1 MSTDLAGNWRLDHE
15 NGCRLQ
21 AKNGR
26 KDRLTDSVVTA
37 VAAAAAAATIH
48 QRTNNNAQHEFLGL
62 RAKQVLSTVI
72 F

>member
-1 MSTDLAGNWRLDHE
+1 MQVASKERTKR
-15 NGCRLQ
+15 Q
-21 AKNGR
+21 
-26 KDRLTDSVVTA
+26 TDSVVTA
-37 VAAAAAAATIH
+37 VAAAAAATIH

>member
-1 MSTDLAGNWRLDHE
+1 MQVASKERTKR
-15 NGCRLQ
+15 Q
-21 AKNGR
+21 
-26 KDRLTDSVVTA
+26 TDSVVTA
-37 VAAAAAAATIH
+37 VAAAAATIH

>member
-1 MSTDLAGNWRLDHE
+1 MQVASKERTKR
-15 NGCRLQ
+15 Q
-21 AKNGR
+21 
-26 KDRLTDSVVTA
+26 TDSVVTA